1 MGFET
6 VDTVEFK
13 KHIENHPNDTKLLA
27 EGDSW
32 FAYPRR
38 FYFFGKDAN
47 IIDHLADKPGLAILN
62 TSRNGDEAADMMSG
76 DQKLSLLKRLKHMDF
91 DAMLFSGGGND
102 LVGRYDF
109 GFLINEKK
117 GSMDWKA
124 CINKDHL
131 DIKIQQLELV
141 YMEMMER
148 ILDLKPKFK
157 VITHTYDLALPSKEG
172 FELFDIIPM
181 GKSWMYPY
189 MENKKI
195 HDYNDQKKIIHSILK
210 RFKRSLNK
218 VGKKYKDNLIV
229 VDTHG
234 CVAEDEWRNEIHPTP
249 AGFDKVA
256 NKIYKAIQA
265 L

>member
-6 VDTVEFK
+6 SDTVEFK
-13 KHIENHPNDTKLLA
+13 KHIEENPGETKLLA

-38 FYFFGKDAN
+38 FFFFGKDSN
-47 IIDHLADKPGLAILN
+47 IIDHLAEKPGLAILN

-76 DQKLSLLKRLKHMDF
+76 DQKLSLFKRLKHMNF

-102 LVGRYDF
+102 IVGRYDF
-109 GFLINEKK
+109 GFLINKK
-117 GSMDWKA
+117 EAGMDWQA

-131 DIKIQQLELV
+131 NIKIKQLELV
-141 YMEMMER
+141 YIEMLER
-148 ILDLKPKFK
+148 IIEIKPNLK
-157 VITHTYDLALPSKEG
+157 VLTHTYDLAIPSKEG
-172 FELFDIIPM
+172 FELFDIFPM

-189 MENKKI
+189 LKAKGIN
-195 HDYNDQKKIIHSILK
+195 DYAEQKKIIHSILK
-210 RFKRSLNK
+210 RFKRSLTAI
-218 VGKKYKDNLIV
+218 GKKYQDNLVV

-234 CVAEDEWRNEIHPTP
+234 SVAENEWRNEIHPTP
-249 AGFDKVA
+249 EGFGKIADKL
-256 NKIYKAIQA
+256 YQAIEA